1 MDVAAPELLAGV
13 RTEVAV
19 LVADAPVVVFG
30 GSYSNLE
37 ATRSLLVSALRL
49 GVGPERIV
57 CTGDTV
63 AYCADP
69 VATVALLR
77 EAGVHVVMGNCEE
90 SLGWRGEDCGCG
102 FAEGSACDQASAA
115 WYRYADGCLDED
127 DRAWMRSLPRRLDLM
142 IGGRRLA
149 VIHGALDRINTFIFA
164 SAAESE
170 LRRQMALAGCDG
182 VIGGHCGLPFT
193 RLVSGRVWH
202 NAGAIGM
209 PANDGTPRSWFS
221 VIEPL
226 DRGLRIR
233 QLPLDYDFKA
243 AAAKMRARGLP
254 EGYAAALESGLWPS
268 CDVLPAAEL
277 ARRGRAIL
285 AAETV
290 WDAAAQDAELV
301 PVAETIE

>member
-1 MDVAAPELLAGV
+1 MDVAAPELLADV
-13 RTEVAV
+13 RTELAV

-37 ATRSLLVSALRL
+37 ATRSLLLSALRL

-127 DRAWMRSLPRRLDLM
+127 DRVWMRSLPRRLDLM

-170 LRRQMALAGCDG
+170 LRRQIALAGCDG

-193 RLVSGRVWH
+193 RIVSGRLWH
-202 NAGAIGM
+202 NTGAIGM
-209 PANDGTPRSWFS
+209 PANDGTPRTWFS

-233 QLPLDYDFKA
+233 QLPLDYDFAA

-277 ARRGRAIL
+277 ARRGRAIP

-290 WDAAAQDAELV
+290 WDTAAQDAELV
-301 PVAETIE
+301 PAAETIE

>member
-1 MDVAAPELLAGV
+1 MDAARPELDAGV
-13 RTEVAV
+13 RTEAAI
-19 LVADAPVVVFG
+19 LVADAPVVVLG

-37 ATRSLLVSALRL
+37 ATRSLLASAQRL

-127 DRAWMRSLPRRLDLM
+127 DRTWMRSLPRRLDLV
-142 IGGRRLA
+142 IGGHRLA

-170 LRRQMALAGCDG
+170 LRRQIALAGCDG

-193 RLVSGRVWH
+193 RIVSGRLWH

-209 PANDGTPRSWFS
+209 PANDGTPRTWFS

-233 QLPLDYDFKA
+233 HLPLDYDFTA

-277 ARRGRAIL
+277 ARRGRAIP

-290 WDAAAQDAELV
+290 WDAAAEDAESV
-301 PVAETIE
+301 PVGETIE